1 MVNKKSANLV
11 TVSDSEVYPVPT
23 KKGAEFVENLNN
35 LDFSDFFA
43 CNVKRENGK
52 IMFDGMPFN
61 SVKEL
66 LQFCDEKGVV
76 IKTVERDK
84 SKDWSDE
91 LNMLEF
97 DVRVGSSTLPWIA
110 KKLIAQRDDFWN
122 NPSSYK

>member
-1 MVNKKSANLV
+1 MGEVDGNVLISYKAGLNEKDMVNKKSANLV
-11 TVSDSEVYPVPT
+11 TVSD
-23 KKGAEFVENLNN
+23 
-35 LDFSDFFA
+35 
-43 CNVKRENGK
+43 ENGK

-66 LQFCDEKGVV
+66 LQFCDEKGAV

-84 SKDWSDE
+84 SKEWSDE

-122 NPSSYK
+122 NPSFYK

>member
-11 TVSDSEVYPVPT
+11 TISDSEVYPVPT

-66 LQFCDEKGVV
+66 LQFCDEKGPM
-76 IKTVERDK
+76 DK
-84 SKDWSDE
+84 SAPSWK
-91 LNMLEF
+91 
-97 DVRVGSSTLPWIA
+97 RVCKALLRNDYWCKGLSFGQHKSEA
-110 KKLIAQRDDFWN
+110 YEKYKKLMRKRRSEWGII
-122 NPSSYK
+122 